1 MQAGASAGTVLVVE
15 DMEAVRKM
23 LCSLLNQRGFT
34 CWEAA
39 DGVEALFLAESRID
53 ELNLVLTDVV
63 MPRMNGSE
71 LADRLGRLRPDLPVV
86 FMSGYV
92 DDPLLEVIG
101 RSGVPFLAKPFTTDA
116 LVQAIRNAI
125 SASRSGPPLQ

>member
-1 MQAGASAGTVLVVE
+1 MQAGGSAGIVLVVE
-15 DMEAVRKM
+15 DAESIRKM
-23 LCSLLNQRGFT
+23 VCSLLKLRGFD

-39 DGVEALFLAESRID
+39 DGEEALFLVESRIH

-71 LADRLGRLRPDLPVV
+71 LAHRLARLRPDLPIV

-92 DDPLLEVIG
+92 DDPLLECIG
-101 RSGVPFLAKPFTTDA
+101 KSGVPFLSKPFTTDA
-116 LVQAIRNAI
+116 LLQAIRNAI
-125 SASRSGPPLQ
+125 TSSRSGPPLQ